1 MPNSISKI
9 PVQIFADY
17 IIEKLRKMNPF
28 LVFAVDESTKVLDGS
43 VVHIPQAG
51 ASPKTVKNRSTFPAT
66 AVKRDD
72 SFVTYALN
80 VFSTDPTHVSWHE
93 DNEVSF
99 DKQDSVLSDHVET
112 LMEAVG
118 DDMIYSWLTG
128 YKNDGK
134 TADTIPSGNV
144 VFTSGDSRAVVEEGQ
159 TGNRKKITY
168 KDVQALALKFNKDNV
183 SKQNRYL
190 MLESNMYQE
199 LIESLS
205 DNQMAAFQ
213 GTANLAEGIVGKLCG
228 FNIMERSSV
237 AYFTAAGVP
246 IAPGTALNATDCVGG
261 IAWQKDCV
269 AKALGDIVPFQDL
282 ANPMYYGDV
291 FSALVKAG
299 GRCRR
304 ADWAGVAAI
313 VEGTAA

>member
-1 MPNSISKI
+1 
-9 PVQIFADY
+9 
-17 IIEKLRKMNPF
+17 
-28 LVFAVDESTKVLDGS
+28 
-43 VVHIPQAG
+43 
-51 ASPKTVKNRSTFPAT
+51 
-66 AVKRDD
+66 
-72 SFVTYALN
+72 
-80 VFSTDPTHVSWHE
+80 
-93 DNEVSF
+93 
-99 DKQDSVLSDHVET
+99 
-112 LMEAVG
+112 
-118 DDMIYSWLTG
+118 
-128 YKNDGK
+128 
-134 TADTIPSGNV
+134 
-144 VFTSGDSRAVVEEGQ
+144 
-159 TGNRKKITY
+159 
-168 KDVQALALKFNKDNV
+168 
-183 SKQNRYL
+183 

-313 VEGTAA
+313 VEAAA